1 MKGVLLKGLNNI
13 VFSNCLKKPV
23 LQKNIYSKEK
33 NDLLIRVSAVGI
45 NRIDILIKQNKYLS
59 FPKEKSLGI
68 EISGIVEESNCER
81 FRKND
86 KVCSLLKYNGYNEY
100 VLANSDHTIK
110 LDNSLS
116 IIEGASLLESFLTA
130 YKLIYFIARFPM
142 INENFTGEKST
153 TINNG
158 SIGLSSNN
166 NNLNYDEEFIKKE
179 KCKSINRLYDNY
191 FENEEVNVLVYGSL
205 SSVGV
210 NLLQLLNFE
219 KKRNII
225 KINKIIAVTSN
236 EIKAKKA
243 LELGATDYVFHNN
256 ENFTDNI
263 LKISKK
269 INLIFDCVGKSMFE
283 NNLKICAPDTKW
295 ILYGLLGGA
304 KILKFNLFHLINKRI
319 LLLNSTL
326 YDRSDSYKKNLIK
339 SFEYNLIPLLKKK
352 ILKCY
357 IHEVLNIEN
366 IEKAHYII
374 ENNLNIGKVVCT
386 F

>member
-1 MKGVLLKGLNNI
+1 MKGVLLKGLNKI
-13 VFSNCLKKPV
+13 VFSKCLKKPI
-23 LQKNIYSKEK
+23 LEKNIYSKEK
-33 NDLLIRVSAVGI
+33 NDLLIKVTAVGI

-59 FPKEKSLGI
+59 FPKDKSLGL
-68 EISGIVEESNCER
+68 EISGVVEESNCEK
-81 FRKND
+81 FQKND

-100 VLANSDHTIK
+100 VIANSYHTIK

-116 IIEGASLLESFLTA
+116 FIEGAGLLESFLTA
-130 YKLIYFIARFPM
+130 YKLIYFIAKFPM
-142 INENFTGEKST
+142 INGDFIKEKNI
-153 TINNG
+153 TINNND
-158 SIGLSSNN
+158 IDLNRKEDI
-166 NNLNYDEEFIKKE
+166 LNYDIDFINEEKS
-179 KCKSINRLYDNY
+179 KSINRLYDNY
-191 FENEEVNVLVYGSL
+191 FENEEINVIVYGAL

-219 KKRNII
+219 KKRNIL

-236 EIKAKKA
+236 ELKAKKA
-243 LELGATDYVFHNN
+243 LELGATDYVYHNK
-256 ENFTDNI
+256 ENFVENT
-263 LKISKK
+263 LKISKN

-304 KILKFNLFHLINKRI
+304 KLSNFNLYHLINKRI

-326 YDRSDSYKKNLIK
+326 YDRSDLYKKNLIK
-339 SFEYNLIPLLKKK
+339 SFEYNLLPLLKKK
-352 ILKCY
+352 VLKCY